1 MASKRA
7 KEAIEDPKEAYL
19 YARDVIKGRWCQA
32 ELTIMKVPQYAYYYH
47 ASCYARD
54 VIKGRWPEAEP
65 YIMMEPEYAVVYA
78 RNVIKGRWPE
88 IGRAH
93 V

>member
-1 MASKRA
+1 MTSEYVKYVVNERA
-7 KEAIEDPKEAYL
+7 KEVMEDLDQACR

-32 ELTIMKVPQYAYYYH
+32 ELTIVKDPWYA
-47 ASCYARD
+47 SWYARE
-54 VIKGRWPEAEP
+54 VINGQ
-65 YIMMEPEYAVVYA
+65 
-78 RNVIKGRWPE
+78 